1 MTVCVGVGGQR
12 RVGTGGP
19 SPEHADSRP
28 AFANQSSHE
37 MGALLFGDAQKT
49 RFRGRPP
56 RPHPAR
62 GTSPADGTATR
73 TRLHTN
79 EKHSSAEDGHRVGLG
94 FGVAGGVGVGG
105 RPSPEPCLL
114 RAAEGARPH
123 LVARSSA
130 GKGWRVSVFRGGPP
144 PHPRPGAKKKTEARE

>member
-49 RFRGRPP
+49 RFRGGPP

-62 GTSPADGTATR
+62 GTRPAYGIPTR
-73 TRLHTN
+73 TRLLTN
-79 EKHSSAEDGHRVGLG
+79 EEHLTADDGHRVGGG
-94 FGVAGGVGVGG
+94 FGVAGGSGVGALS
-105 RPSPEPCLL
+105 REPCLL
-114 RAAEGARPH
+114 RVAEASRLH

-130 GKGWRVSVFRGGPP
+130 GDGSGVSVLPGEG
-144 PHPRPGAKKKTEARE
+144 PRPRP